1 MVDWSN
7 LTRWSNI
14 ANQVEKRSN
23 QLKDLFDLPYTN
35 RSAPPISHV
44 FPVLATSPLTSSR
57 FSNENLAPPTKRS
70 SSSCNNQ
77 TAAYRPVSRTTSACP
92 LSPMNTPPNESV
104 GKSLCYQFPAVA
116 KLGVTKGVRILIS
129 PFINLITDQVQA
141 LCAKHIGAA
150 SSTGT
155 MSAEGREYATGD
167 LRSVKPALCLV
178 YLTPEMLIILVFIG
192 FDNVH
197 EQTMRSSTFSDML
210 TDLKKRKLSAQ

>member
-77 TAAYRPVSRTTSACP
+77 NSSIPTSLKDHKC
-92 LSPMNTPPNESV
+92 LST
-104 GKSLCYQFPAVA
+104 
-116 KLGVTKGVRILIS
+116 
-129 PFINLITDQVQA
+129 
-141 LCAKHIGAA
+141 
-150 SSTGT
+150 
-155 MSAEGREYATGD
+155 
-167 LRSVKPALCLV
+167 
-178 YLTPEMLIILVFIG
+178 LT
-192 FDNVH
+192 H
-197 EQTMRSSTFSDML
+197 EHPT
-210 TDLKKRKLSAQ
+210 

>member
-57 FSNENLAPPTKRS
+57 FSNENLPPPTKRS

-178 YLTPEMLIILVFIG
+178 YLTPEMWLSVF
-192 FDNVH
+192 
-197 EQTMRSSTFSDML
+197 SL
-210 TDLKKRKLSAQ
+210 